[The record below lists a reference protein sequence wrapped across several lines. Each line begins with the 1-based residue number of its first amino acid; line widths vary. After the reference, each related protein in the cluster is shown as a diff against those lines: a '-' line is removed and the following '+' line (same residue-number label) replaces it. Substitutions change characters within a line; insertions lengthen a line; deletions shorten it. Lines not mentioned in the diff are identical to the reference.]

1 MTKQFIKHGSTMVK
15 AKDSK
20 TLITTLK
27 SGLPITFANIDKG
40 NFFKARQYQIKQL
53 TKNSADNDLH
63 SKWQFSTQLH

>member
-27 SGLPITFANIDKG
+27 SGLPIWYAPDQDLGAKHSTF
-40 NFFKARQYQIKQL
+40 F
-53 TKNSADNDLH
+53 
-63 SKWQFSTQLH
+63 SKKKPHLLGGF